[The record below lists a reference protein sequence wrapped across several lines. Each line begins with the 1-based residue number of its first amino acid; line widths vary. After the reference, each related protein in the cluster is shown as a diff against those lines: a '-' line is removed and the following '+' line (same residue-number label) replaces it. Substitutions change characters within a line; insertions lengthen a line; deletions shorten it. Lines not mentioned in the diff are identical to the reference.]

1 MTPDTKL
8 ILSANDLIELLTRHG
23 IPLDEEAIYQRD
35 IDEDNFKEFCCELI
49 KKLDIT
55 EKE

>member
-8 ILSANDLIELLTRHG
+8 MLSANDLIELLTRHG